1 MKTRKTL
8 PNISTFRAS
17 LLRTFSTSLLCTF
30 MFGACLLSSCS
41 DQTLKLSSS
50 DKSIEATF
58 AWAQG
63 MAQSYAH
70 EGEDPVGPWYEAA
83 LPERY
88 AFCMRDA
95 SHQSIGA
102 EILGLSAQNFNMMQK
117 FASNISES
125 KDWCTYWEIDKWNN
139 PCKADYVSDND
150 FWYNLN
156 ANFDVIDACW
166 RLYEWTGDQRYLA
179 NEEFRRFY
187 DLSCNEYV
195 ESWELKPEQMLTRS
209 RKVNRKDG
217 ERFGLCRGIPSYVE
231 SVGDMN
237 SSADFIGTA
246 YGGFAAYSKIL
257 EQCDEMEGSALAAEK
272 AEAYRHHLDKYWWSE
287 EEQAYHTFWW
297 NNGTF
302 SDGEGLTHVLW
313 FHAVNAPSR
322 IRGTVEKM
330 MKRKEW
336 NIENISYFPA
346 LWYRYGY
353 SREAYEI
360 LCNIVHAE
368 RKEYP
373 EVSFGMIEGI
383 VCGCMGIQPSA
394 SSGKIVTL
402 PQIVGEHWIQ
412 IDNLPV
418 YDGLISVRHDSNTCS
433 SFTNKTGYK
442 KTWQAAFYGDYEHI
456 TVDGKQHQALK
467 RQDAMGKTISYV
479 EVTVGEGQSFRC
491 EAGF

>member
-1 MKTRKTL
+1 
-8 PNISTFRAS
+8 
-17 LLRTFSTSLLCTF
+17 

-217 ERFGLCRGIPSYVE
+217 ERFGLCRGIP
-231 SVGDMN
+231 
-237 SSADFIGTA
+237 
-246 YGGFAAYSKIL
+246 
-257 EQCDEMEGSALAAEK
+257 
-272 AEAYRHHLDKYWWSE
+272 
-287 EEQAYHTFWW
+287 
-297 NNGTF
+297 
-302 SDGEGLTHVLW
+302 
-313 FHAVNAPSR
+313 
-322 IRGTVEKM
+322 
-330 MKRKEW
+330 
-336 NIENISYFPA
+336 
-346 LWYRYGY
+346 
-353 SREAYEI
+353 
-360 LCNIVHAE
+360 
-368 RKEYP
+368 
-373 EVSFGMIEGI
+373 
-383 VCGCMGIQPSA
+383 
-394 SSGKIVTL
+394 
-402 PQIVGEHWIQ
+402 
-412 IDNLPV
+412 
-418 YDGLISVRHDSNTCS
+418 
-433 SFTNKTGYK
+433 
-442 KTWQAAFYGDYEHI
+442 
-456 TVDGKQHQALK
+456 
-467 RQDAMGKTISYV
+467 
-479 EVTVGEGQSFRC
+479 
-491 EAGF
+491 